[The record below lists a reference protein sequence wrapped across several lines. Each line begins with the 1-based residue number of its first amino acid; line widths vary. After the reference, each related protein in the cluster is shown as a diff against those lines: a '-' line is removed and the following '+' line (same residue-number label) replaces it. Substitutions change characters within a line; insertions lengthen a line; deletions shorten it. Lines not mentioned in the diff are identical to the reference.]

1 MAPASSAAE
10 ASITERWSS
19 LCTGLQIPTPWS
31 NRRHHLLCPSKGA
44 HSFIFLNGLLLFLC
58 TSSRDFIW
66 LEKWE
71 NEKKNTDKWT
81 HRKDGIWYTVLFD
94 KETSACWCAYFI
106 ELNREMWGYYI
117 QMNKQAGL
125 SHKERQGGGV
135 ITYKETRSQGHH
147 IQRDKET
154 GSLHTKD
161 KEAGSWHTERQGD
174 RVIT

>member
-1 MAPASSAAE
+1 
-10 ASITERWSS
+10 
-19 LCTGLQIPTPWS
+19 
-31 NRRHHLLCPSKGA
+31 
-44 HSFIFLNGLLLFLC
+44 
-58 TSSRDFIW
+58 
-66 LEKWE
+66 
-71 NEKKNTDKWT
+71 
-81 HRKDGIWYTVLFD
+81 VLFD

-161 KEAGSWHTERQGD
+161 KEAGSSHTERQGD